1 MANSIILSLAALVSL
16 VPAAVLPLRRE
27 AGGPD
32 PLFWAAVAVAVAGP
46 GAYSLVLLGGGWPT
60 GLASAL
66 WISIAVSMVIFA
78 ILAAVRREAWRE
90 AWRLRPLLL
99 PYLILLGLIATVWGR
114 VPPQAALLAAPDAWL
129 GVHIAASVATYG
141 LCTLAAVAAAAAFL
155 QERALKGKRPT
166 ALSRVLPSISDASLL
181 QVRLLAVSEAVLAL
195 GIATG
200 MARDYLSSGQW
211 LHFDHKTL
219 LAGLAFLVIGAL
231 LVLHHRS
238 GLRGQRAAR
247 LVLLAYLLLTL
258 AYPGVKFVT
267 DVLIG

>member
-1 MANSIILSLAALVSL
+1 MILSLAALIAL
-16 VPAAVLPLRRE
+16 VTAAVLPLRRE
-27 AGGPD
+27 VTRPD
-32 PLFWAAVAVAVAGP
+32 LLFWAAVGVAVAGP
-46 GAYSLVLLGGGWPT
+46 GAYNLVLLGGGWPT
-60 GLASAL
+60 GLAAAL
-66 WISIAVSMVIFA
+66 WVSIAISMVFFA
-78 ILAAVRREAWRE
+78 VLSLASREG
-90 AWRLRPLLL
+90 WRLRPLLL

-114 VPPQAALLAAPDAWL
+114 VPAQTALVAAPDAWL
-129 GVHIAASVATYG
+129 RLHIVVSVATYG

-155 QERALKGKRPT
+155 QERALKNKRPT

-181 QVRLLAVSEAVLAL
+181 EVRLLAISQAVLAL

-200 MARDYLSSGQW
+200 MARDYLSSGQL

-219 LAGLAFLVIGAL
+219 LAMLAFAVIGAL
-231 LVLHHRS
+231 LFLHYRS

-267 DVLIG
+267 DVVIG